1 MENTKNIRNGLRR
14 WAITGG
20 LTAALLLGGCGSS
33 AESTKAAT
41 APAMATDN
49 YVAMENQSY
58 AAEEVAEAEYYDTAD
73 IYQSN
78 GSFDNAAEGIEVN
91 TPTVTNRKL
100 IRSISL
106 EVETQDFQT
115 LISTV
120 TGRVKALGGYI
131 EDSNVYNG
139 SNYSG
144 EVQRYATMTLRIP
157 SAQADTFLTE
167 VADQS
172 NITQQNENV
181 NDVTLDYVDLDSHKR
196 VLQAEMDNM
205 MELLEATTDINDMI
219 TIENR
224 ISNLRY
230 QIESMESQLRTYDNK
245 VDYTTV
251 NLHVTEVQELTEI
264 VEPEPEPDPTT
275 WDRIAEGFTDNLN
288 RVITTFTDLLV
299 WFLSNLPGLVV
310 WAVIIFITV
319 KIVKKVIPGLNRPK
333 TLRTAM
339 ADANLADANVQNGLD
354 KRYQWFEEKQAP
366 EKKDAAD
373 QKEQSGFH
381 WPDGENEK
389 QKK

>member
-1 MENTKNIRNGLRR
+1 MAAE
-14 WAITGG
+14 APAE
-20 LTAALLLGGCGSS
+20 TAA
-33 AESTKAAT
+33 A
-41 APAMATDN
+41 
-49 YVAMENQSY
+49 
-58 AAEEVAEAEYYDTAD
+58 YDTAD

-78 GSFDNAAEGIEVN
+78 GSFDGESGIEVT
-91 TPTVTNRKL
+91 TPTTTNRKL
-100 IRSISL
+100 IRNISL
-106 EVETQDFQT
+106 DVETQDFLT

-120 TGRVKALGGYI
+120 TNRVKALGGYI
-131 EDSNVYNG
+131 EDSNIYNG

-144 EVQRYATMTLRIP
+144 EAQRYATMTLRIP

-196 VLQAEMDNM
+196 VLQAELDNM
-205 MELLEATTDINDMI
+205 MEMLEATNDIDDMI

-251 NLHVTEVQELTEI
+251 KLHVTEVQELTEI

-275 WDRIAEGFTDNLN
+275 WDRIADGFSDNLN

-299 WFLSNLPGLVV
+299 WFLSNLPSLLV
-310 WAVIIFITV
+310 WAIIIFIGV
-319 KIVKKVIPGLNRPK
+319 KIAKKVIPGLNKPK
-333 TLRTAM
+333 AVP
-339 ADANLADANVQNGLD
+339 AVANVPNGNVLNGNVSNTNVPNGNGPDANVPKGND
-354 KRYQWFEEKQAP
+354 KRLQWFQEEPASGNKDGGNT
-366 EKKDAAD
+366 KK
-373 QKEQSGFH
+373 
-381 WPDGENEK
+381 
-389 QKK
+389 

>member
-1 MENTKNIRNGLRR
+1 MEKEKNLRNGLRR
-14 WAITGG
+14 WAVTGG
-20 LTAALLLGGCGSS
+20 LTLAMLLGGCGSDGGTKNYS
-33 AESTKAAT
+33 AGAT
-41 APAMATDN
+41 AQ
-49 YVAMENQSY
+49 VASESSY
-58 AAEEVAEAEYYDTAD
+58 DMAAEASGETAAAYDTAD

-78 GSFDNAAEGIEVN
+78 GSFDGESGIEVT
-91 TPTVTNRKL
+91 TPTTTNRKL
-100 IRSISL
+100 IRNISL
-106 EVETQDFQT
+106 EVETQDFLT

-120 TGRVKALGGYI
+120 THRVKALGGYI

-196 VLQAEMDNM
+196 VLQAELDNM
-205 MELLEATTDINDMI
+205 MEMLEATNDIDDMI

-251 NLHVTEVQELTEI
+251 KLHVTEVQELTEI

-275 WDRIAEGFTDNLN
+275 WDRIADGFSDNLN

-299 WFLSNLPGLVV
+299 WFLSNLPSLLV
-310 WAVIIFITV
+310 WAIIIFIGV
-319 KIVKKVIPGLNRPK
+319 KIAKKVIPGLNKSKAVP
-333 TLRTAM
+333 AV
-339 ADANLADANVQNGLD
+339 ANVPNGNVLNGNVSNTNVPNGNGPDANVSKGND
-354 KRYQWFEEKQAP
+354 KRLQWFQEEPAP
-366 EKKDAAD
+366 GNKDGGNTKK
-373 QKEQSGFH
+373 
-381 WPDGENEK
+381 
-389 QKK
+389 

>member
-1 MENTKNIRNGLRR
+1 MT
-14 WAITGG
+14 
-20 LTAALLLGGCGSS
+20 
-33 AESTKAAT
+33 
-41 APAMATDN
+41 
-49 YVAMENQSY
+49 
-58 AAEEVAEAEYYDTAD
+58 
-73 IYQSN
+73 
-78 GSFDNAAEGIEVN
+78 
-91 TPTVTNRKL
+91 TPTTTNRKL
-100 IRSISL
+100 IRNISL
-106 EVETQDFQT
+106 EVETQDFLT

-120 TGRVKALGGYI
+120 TNRVKALGGYI

-196 VLQAEMDNM
+196 VLQAELDNM
-205 MELLEATTDINDMI
+205 MEMLEATNDIDDMI

-251 NLHVTEVQELTEI
+251 KLHVTEVQELTEI

-275 WDRIAEGFTDNLN
+275 WDRIADGFSDNLN
-288 RVITTFTDLLV
+288 R
-299 WFLSNLPGLVV
+299 
-310 WAVIIFITV
+310 
-319 KIVKKVIPGLNRPK
+319 
-333 TLRTAM
+333 
-339 ADANLADANVQNGLD
+339 
-354 KRYQWFEEKQAP
+354 
-366 EKKDAAD
+366 
-373 QKEQSGFH
+373 
-381 WPDGENEK
+381 
-389 QKK
+389 